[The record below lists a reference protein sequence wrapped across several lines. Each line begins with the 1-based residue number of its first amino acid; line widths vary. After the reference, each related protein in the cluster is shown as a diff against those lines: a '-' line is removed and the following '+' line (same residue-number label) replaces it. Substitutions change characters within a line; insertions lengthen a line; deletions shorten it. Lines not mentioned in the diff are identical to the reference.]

1 MRLLILSAAV
11 CAALALSACSLT
23 PALVKPALP
32 VPTAYT
38 AAAAADLHAN
48 AADLGWRTMFG
59 DRRLQRLIEVALRNN
74 RDLRLAALNV
84 EAAEAQY
91 GIQRSARLPSIDAG
105 ASFTRQRTAA
115 DPQSNPP
122 LLESTQN
129 RYGVDVGISAFEI
142 DLFGRVKSLSDA
154 AFARYLATDHGR
166 RAVQIALVGAVA
178 DAYFAERL
186 AQEQR
191 ALAERTLGDWQ
202 QSLDL
207 ARRLKEAHQASGV
220 DIAQAEGQVASA
232 TADLEARTRAVEQ
245 ARNAL
250 RLLLGSEPPKDL
262 PDPLPLE
269 QQPVMTQ
276 LPAGL
281 PSELLFRRPDIQQAE
296 QNLVAANAD
305 IGAARAAFFPRL
317 SLTSSIGFL
326 SPAMGSLFAGG
337 QNVWSFAPQVTVPIF
352 QGGRLRS
359 ELRLAEVRKAS
370 AVAEYERSIQTAFR
384 EVADGIA
391 GRETFGRQ
399 IEAQTR
405 VVASAERRTDL
416 SNLRYRAGVEGRLE
430 LLDSQRQLYA
440 ARQALLDLRRSEL
453 SNAVALYKALG
464 GGLTDTDVAPST
476 NVAQQR

>member
-23 PALVKPALP
+23 PVLVKPAMP

-166 RAVQIALVGAVA
+166 RAVQISLVGAVA

-191 ALAERTLGDWQ
+191 ALADRTLGDWQ

-359 ELRLAEVRKAS
+359 ELRLAEVRKSS
-370 AVAEYERSIQTAFR
+370 AVAEYERAIQTAFR

-453 SNAVALYKALG
+453 SNAIALYKALG